1 MHTSHGMAYLHDQGL
16 MHCDLKSLT
25 VLLDDLN
32 RSKLCDFGLA
42 RVVGYTLR
50 TMTGGIESMLWMAPE
65 VMIHATYDV
74 SADVYAW
81 GILAWEIM
89 SPEAELFDGV
99 SLMEL
104 SCQAAQGKRPPLQP
118 SWPVGVCVI
127 MVKCWS
133 DIVEEMPTFGEA
145 VKKLAPLVGLKKV
158 DLEIEEGSQE
168 ELSKSLLHD

>member
-1 MHTSHGMAYLHDQGL
+1 MHTCHGMAHLHDQGL

-32 RSKLCDFGLA
+32 RSKLGDFGLA
-42 RVVGYTLR
+42 RVVGDAQR
-50 TMTGGIESMLWMAPE
+50 TMTGGIESMLWMVPG

-99 SLMEL
+99 SL
-104 SCQAAQGKRPPLQP
+104 SRQVVQGKRPPLQP
-118 SWPVGVCVI
+118 SWPVGVCEI

-133 DIVEEMPTFGEA
+133 DIVEERPTFGE
-145 VKKLAPLVGLKKV
+145 VVEKLAPLVGLKKV
-158 DLEIEEGSQE
+158 DTEIVDGSQE
-168 ELSKSLLHD
+168 ELSKPLLRD

>member
-1 MHTSHGMAYLHDQGL
+1 MHTCHGMAHLHDQGL

-50 TMTGGIESMLWMAPE
+50 TMTGGIESMLWMVPG

-99 SLMEL
+99 SL
-104 SCQAAQGKRPPLQP
+104 SRQVVQGKRPPLQP
-118 SWPVGVCVI
+118 SWPVGVCEI

-133 DIVEEMPTFGEA
+133 GIAEERPTFGEV
-145 VKKLAPLVGLKKV
+145 VKKLAPLVGLRKV
-158 DLEIEEGSQE
+158 DTEIEDGSQE
-168 ELSKSLLHD
+168 EFSKPLLRD